1 VRSSISWSLA
11 FGNRDRAE
19 APQSARCLF
28 LAHRDGRHFDGQ
40 LSLSGH
46 CGHGWTCGLP
56 GPVAMTQGN
65 CRAGTGKG
73 ACTGPD
79 SARSSCRLGCRLLI
93 LIAAPFSSRLSRY
106 TCSRRDPLHSPSGHA
121 ELRCD
126 LVEAWPPRSRQ
137 SVTDSLFH
145 LGDCARPP
153 EGFPALGAARLG
165 PSNASAHALD
175 NHTAFE
181 LGKHAHHLKH
191 GLAGRRRGVDAI
203 SGFARAPG
211 ASLQNDLVNKYPRE
225 IGSTP
230 LRSGTRAWVTS
241 GRPRE
246 FRFPDRG
253 IRGQHF

>member
-1 VRSSISWSLA
+1 MPANIGAMRFSNVSNFAPSGGCQTVSGRPPERLPNVRLERTLRGA
-11 FGNRDRAE
+11 VRQGPARNRVD
-19 APQSARCLF
+19 
-28 LAHRDGRHFDGQ
+28 
-40 LSLSGH
+40 
-46 CGHGWTCGLP
+46 W
-56 GPVAMTQGN
+56 
-65 CRAGTGKG
+65 
-73 ACTGPD
+73 
-79 SARSSCRLGCRLLI
+79 
-93 LIAAPFSSRLSRY
+93 Y
-106 TCSRRDPLHSPSGHA
+106 SPSGHA

-175 NHTAFE
+175 NHAAFE